1 MSYRLGRR
9 LAGRGEAASDFRREL
24 RAVACDGDGNWL
36 LAGDQEVKTF
46 TPDGTLVARCPTSRP
61 GWSLTVDGAGR
72 VWVGEPG
79 RIEIFS
85 RDGALEDT
93 WHDEELFRLV
103 TALAVSPEEVFVA
116 DVGSR
121 WIHRFDSTRRLRNHI
136 GDRHR
141 KGGFH
146 IPNGVLDFARDEDGT
161 LVVANPGMHR
171 VERYQADGTSSGF
184 FGRFG
189 QHDPAAFPG
198 CCNPTNLALGPGGE
212 IVVSEKA
219 GPRVKVY
226 DRDGELIDVVADSR
240 HFDAACKN
248 LDLAVDRQGS
258 IGVADTVTLS
268 LAIFEPQ
275 PALDRVASLG
285 ADS

>member
-1 MSYRLGRR
+1 MSYRLGGR
-9 LAGRGEAASDFRREL
+9 LAGRGEAPWNFRREL
-24 RAVACDGDGNWL
+24 RAIACDGDGNWL
-36 LAGDQEVKTF
+36 LAGDQEVKSLA
-46 TPDGTLVARCPTSRP
+46 PDGTVIARWQTASP
-61 GWSLTVDGAGR
+61 GWSLAVDGEGR
-72 VWVGEPG
+72 VWVGEQG
-79 RIEIFS
+79 RIEIFA
-85 RDGALEDT
+85 RDGSLEDS
-93 WHDEELFRLV
+93 WRDAEHLRLV
-103 TALAVSPEEVFVA
+103 TALAVTPEEVFVA
-116 DVGSR
+116 DAGSR
-121 WIHRFDSTRRLRNHI
+121 WIHRFDAARRLRNHI

-171 VERYQADGTSSGF
+171 VERYEADGTSLGF

-226 DRDGELIDVVADSR
+226 DRDGELLDVVADADQ
-240 HFDAACKN
+240 FDAACKN
-248 LDLAVDRQGS
+248 MSLAVDPQGS
-258 IGVADTVTLS
+258 IGVADTVGLS
-268 LAIFEPQ
+268 LAIFERK
-275 PALDRVASLG
+275 PAHEAAASAG
-285 ADS
+285 AGG

>member
-1 MSYRLGRR
+1 MSYRLRRR
-9 LAGRGEAASDFRREL
+9 LAGRGDREWNFRHQL
-24 RAVACDGDGNWL
+24 RAVACAGDGNWL
-36 LAGDQEVKTF
+36 LAGDQEVKTL
-46 TPDGTLVARCPTSRP
+46 TPDGALVARWSTSRP
-61 GWSLTVDGAGR
+61 GWSLTIDGEGR

-85 RDGALEDT
+85 RDGRVEDT
-93 WHDEELFRLV
+93 WSDEERFRLV
-103 TALAVSPEEVFVA
+103 TALAVTAGEVFVA
-116 DVGSR
+116 DAGSR
-121 WIHRFDSTRRLRNHI
+121 WIHRFDHARRLRNHI

-171 VERYQADGTSSGF
+171 VERYEADGTSRGF

-189 QHDPAAFPG
+189 QHDPEAFPG
-198 CCNPTNLALGPGGE
+198 CCNPTNLTLGPGGE

-226 DRDGELIDVVADSR
+226 DRDGELLAVAADGAQ
-240 HFDAACKN
+240 FDQACKN
-248 LDLAVDRQGS
+248 MDLAVDRQGA
-258 IGVADTVTLS
+258 IGVADTVGLS
-268 LAIFEPQ
+268 LAIFERQ
-275 PALDRVASLG
+275 PVPDDVAAAG
-285 ADS
+285 AET

>member
-9 LAGRGEAASDFRREL
+9 LAGRGEAAWNFRREL

-36 LAGDQEVKTF
+36 LAGDQEVKTL
-46 TPDGTLVARCPTSRP
+46 TPDGALVARWPTSRP

-72 VWVGEPG
+72 VWVGEQG

-85 RDGALEDT
+85 RDGGLEDT

-103 TALAVSPEEVFVA
+103 TALAVAAEEVFVA

-121 WIHRFDSTRRLRNHI
+121 WIHRFDPARRLRNHI

-171 VERYQADGTSSGF
+171 VERYEADGALRSF

-226 DRDGELIDVVADSR
+226 DRDGELIDVVADAEQ
-240 HFDAACKN
+240 FDAACKN

-275 PALDRVASLG
+275 PALDTVAPSG
-285 ADS
+285 TGS

>member
-1 MSYRLGRR
+1 MSYRLARR
-9 LAGRGEAASDFRREL
+9 LAGRGEEAWSFRREL

-36 LAGDQEVKTF
+36 LAGDQEVQIL
-46 TPDGTLVARCPTSRP
+46 TPEGALVARWPTGSP
-61 GWSLTVDGAGR
+61 GWSLTVDGEGR
-72 VWVGEPG
+72 IWVGEQG

-85 RDGALEDT
+85 RDGRLVDSWREGGF
-93 WHDEELFRLV
+93 LRLV
-103 TALAVSPEEVFVA
+103 TALAVTPEEVFVA
-116 DVGSR
+116 DAGSR
-121 WIHRFDSTRRLRNHI
+121 WIHRFDHDRRLRNHI

-171 VERYQADGTSSGF
+171 VERYEADGTPRGF

-189 QHDPAAFPG
+189 QHDPASFPG

-226 DRDGELIDVVADSR
+226 DRDGELIAVVAGAEQ
-240 HFDAACKN
+240 FDAACKN
-248 LDLAVDRQGS
+248 LDLAVDGQGS
-258 IGVADTVTLS
+258 IGVADTVGLS
-268 LAIFEPQ
+268 LAIFERQ
-275 PALDRVASLG
+275 PAREAVAAPG
-285 ADS
+285 ADA

>member
-1 MSYRLGRR
+1 VSYRLGRR
-9 LAGRGEAASDFRREL
+9 LAGRGEAAWQFRREL
-24 RAVACDGDGNWL
+24 RAVAGDGDGNWL
-36 LAGDQEVKTF
+36 LAGDLEVKRLTA
-46 TPDGTLVARCPTSRP
+46 DGELVARWPTSRP
-61 GWSLTVDGAGR
+61 GWSLAVDAEGR
-72 VWVGEPG
+72 IWVGEEG

-85 RDGALEDT
+85 RDGELEDT
-93 WHDEELFRLV
+93 WSDEKLFRLV
-103 TALAVSPEEVFVA
+103 TALVVTPEDVFVA
-116 DVGSR
+116 DAGTR

-146 IPNGVLDFARDEDGT
+146 IPNGVLDFARDQDGM

-171 VERYQADGTSSGF
+171 VEFYQADGASNGF

-189 QHDPAAFPG
+189 QHDPAAFTG

-226 DRDGELIDVVADSR
+226 DPEGELIDVVADEAQ
-240 HFDAACKN
+240 FDPGCKN
-248 LDLAVDRQGS
+248 LDLAVDAQGS
-258 IGVADTVTLS
+258 IGVADTVALS

-275 PALDRVASLG
+275 PALDTVAARG
-285 ADS
+285 ANA